1 MIFTRI
7 SMRVKI
13 TTKDQKMQRSF
24 DDLPDVLTPADI
36 QQYLPIGRNAVYDL
50 LKTRRI
56 PCTRVGRKILIPK
69 RALRNFLHGP
79 ELDAPTP

>member
-1 MIFTRI
+1 
-7 SMRVKI
+7 MRVKVSA
-13 TTKDQKMQRSF
+13 KDHTMQRSF

-56 PCTRVGRKILIPK
+56 RCTRIGRKILIPK
-69 RALRNFLHGP
+69 SALRIFLQGP
-79 ELDAPTP
+79 ELDAPTS